1 MFKKYLL
8 NIILEKNLSENEVI
22 IYLDMDGVLAD
33 FEKMKKE
40 IIKKHN
46 LTEDQKQKIWDLIK
60 KEKLFETL
68 DVLEENILE
77 EHFNLD
83 GDKVILLK
91 DLEKILTT
99 FFERKIKL

>member
-1 MFKKYLL
+1 
-8 NIILEKNLSENEVI
+8 
-22 IYLDMDGVLAD
+22 
-33 FEKMKKE
+33 MKE
-40 IIKKHN
+40 Y
-46 LTEDQKQKIWDLIK
+46 TQED
-60 KEKLFETL
+60 L

-91 DLEKILTT
+91 NLEKILTT

>member
-1 MFKKYLL
+1 
-8 NIILEKNLSENEVI
+8 
-22 IYLDMDGVLAD
+22 
-33 FEKMKKE
+33 MK
-40 IIKKHN
+40 
-46 LTEDQKQKIWDLIK
+46 TYTQED
-60 KEKLFETL
+60 L